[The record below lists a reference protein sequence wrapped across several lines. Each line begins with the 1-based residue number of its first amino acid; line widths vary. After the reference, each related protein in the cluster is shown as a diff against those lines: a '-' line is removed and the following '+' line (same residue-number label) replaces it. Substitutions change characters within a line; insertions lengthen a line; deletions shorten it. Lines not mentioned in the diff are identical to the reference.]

1 MLIWGVRHCP
11 TPLYYDYYMRQF
23 ISLSIFAGL
32 LIGIAGLVFLHVGG
46 LGGAVLFAFGLMTVT
61 QSKSLL
67 FTGKAGFLPYK
78 ESLPLVP
85 MVLLNAVG
93 CLITAYI
100 AIQTT
105 NPKML
110 DTLDTIMTMREAASW
125 YMLLVASVGTGV
137 IVTLAVYGVR
147 KGSYLPLLYGVPVF
161 IMCGLPHSIADAFY
175 YWVAILTGRFS
186 SWMITAWLMSVVG
199 NYIGCNLP
207 RWFMGDEFEIN

>member
-1 MLIWGVRHCP
+1 MSV
-11 TPLYYDYYMRQF
+11 Y
-23 ISLSIFAGL
+23 AGL

-46 LGGAVLFAFGLMTVT
+46 LGGAVLFAFGLMSVT
-61 QSKSLL
+61 ICKAEL

-78 ESLPLVP
+78 ESLQLVP

-100 AIQTT
+100 AMQTT

-110 DTLDTIMTMREAASW
+110 STLDTIMSMREAASW
-125 YMLLVASVGTGV
+125 DMLLIASIGTGV

-175 YWVAILTGRFS
+175 YWVAILNGDFAM
-186 SWMITAWLMSVVG
+186 WMIVAWLMSVVG

-207 RWFMGDEFEIN
+207 RWFMGDKFEA

>member
-1 MLIWGVRHCP
+1 MLIWGVRPCP
-11 TPLYYDYYMRQF
+11 TPLYYDYSMRQF

-110 DTLDTIMTMREAASW
+110 ATLDTIMTMREAASW

-175 YWVAILTGRFS
+175 YWVAILNGDFGL
-186 SWMITAWLMSVVG
+186 WMVFAWFWSVVG

-207 RWFMGDEFEIN
+207 RWFMGKEFQA

>member
-1 MLIWGVRHCP
+1 MQRRRSLVRQ
-11 TPLYYDYYMRQF
+11 LLFYRSMRIF
-23 ISLSIFAGL
+23 ISSSIFAGL
-32 LIGIAGLVFLHVGG
+32 LIGIAGLVFLNVGG
-46 LGGAVLFAFGLMTVT
+46 LGGAVLFAFGLMCVT
-61 QSKSLL
+61 TCKALL

-78 ESLPLVP
+78 ESMQLIP

-93 CLITAYI
+93 CLVTAYI
-100 AIQTT
+100 AMQAT

-110 DTLDTIMTMREAASW
+110 STLDTIMAAREAASW
-125 YMLLVASVGTGV
+125 YNLLIASIGTGV

-175 YWVAILTGRFS
+175 YWVAILNGDFAT
-186 SWMITAWLMSVVG
+186 WMIVGWLMSVIG

-207 RWFMGDEFEIN
+207 RWCMGKEFAV

>member
-1 MLIWGVRHCP
+1 
-11 TPLYYDYYMRQF
+11 MRQF

-61 QSKSLL
+61 LCKGEL
-67 FTGKAGFLPYK
+67 FTGKAGYLPYK
-78 ESLPLVP
+78 ESLQLVP

-100 AIQTT
+100 AMQTT

-110 DTLDTIMTMREAASW
+110 STLDNIMAMREAASW
-125 YMLLVASVGTGV
+125 YMLLVASIGTGV

-147 KGSYLPLLYGVPVF
+147 KGTYLPLLYGVPVF

-175 YWVAILTGRFS
+175 YWVAILNGDFAV
-186 SWMITAWLMSVVG
+186 WMVVAWLMSVVG

-207 RWFMGDEFEIN
+207 RWFMGKEFQPN

>member
-1 MLIWGVRHCP
+1 
-11 TPLYYDYYMRQF
+11 MRIF
-23 ISLSIFAGL
+23 ISSSIFAGL
-32 LIGIAGLVFLHVGG
+32 LIGIAGLVFLNVGG
-46 LGGAVLFAFGLMTVT
+46 LGGAVLFAFGLMCVT
-61 QSKSLL
+61 TCKALL

-78 ESLPLVP
+78 ESMQLIP

-93 CLITAYI
+93 CLVTAYI
-100 AIQTT
+100 AMQAT

-110 DTLDTIMTMREAASW
+110 STLDTIMAAREAASW
-125 YMLLVASVGTGV
+125 YNLLIASIGTGV

-175 YWVAILTGRFS
+175 YWVAILNGDFAT
-186 SWMITAWLMSVVG
+186 WMIVGWLMSVIG

-207 RWFMGDEFEIN
+207 RWCMGKEFEV